1 MLWPASDENGNIEN
15 SLRNG
20 NGTDVSVKYRGE
32 VAGKAVRKM
41 WWRKMLWSVS
51 RDISNCI
58 MLH

>member
-41 WWRKMLWSVS
+41 
-51 RDISNCI
+51 
-58 MLH
+58 